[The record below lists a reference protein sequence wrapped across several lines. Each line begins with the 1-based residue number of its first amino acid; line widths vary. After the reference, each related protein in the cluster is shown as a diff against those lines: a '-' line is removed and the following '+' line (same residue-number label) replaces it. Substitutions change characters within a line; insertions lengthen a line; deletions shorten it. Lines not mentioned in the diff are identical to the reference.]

1 MAPAPESGEP
11 VRIEDAEDAFVA
23 LHPVDAGSIPGVLQ
37 KIQQETPQHDSL
49 NATPWNDNTARVE
62 SALTLSSD
70 VVISNFSAAKPEIQ
84 LH

>member
-11 VRIEDAEDAFVA
+11 VRIEDTEDAFVA
-23 LHPVDAGSIPGVLQ
+23 LYPVDAGSILGVFQ
-37 KIQQETPQHDSL
+37 KIQQETPQHNSL
-49 NATPWNDNTARVE
+49 NATTWNDNRAHME

-70 VVISNFSAAKPEIQ
+70 VVISKFSAAKPKIQ

>member
-11 VRIEDAEDAFVA
+11 VRIEDTEDALFA
-23 LHPVDAGSIPGVLQ
+23 LYPVDAGSIPGVLQ

-49 NATPWNDNTARVE
+49 NATPWNDNRACKENV
-62 SALTLSSD
+62 LTLSSD
-70 VVISNFSAAKPEIQ
+70 VVISKFSAAKPKIQ

>member
-11 VRIEDAEDAFVA
+11 VRIEDAEDSFVA
-23 LHPVDAGSIPGVLQ
+23 LHPVDAGSIPRVLQ

-49 NATPWNDNTARVE
+49 NATPWKDNRARVE
-62 SALTLSSD
+62 SALTLSFD
-70 VVISNFSAAKPEIQ
+70 VVTSKFSASKTKIQ